1 MIRIL
6 LGAPCTL
13 SHLILRTSKQLG
25 PTTFVCSDDEQVMKK
40 LNELPT
46 LLKLG
51 TSRVTAEIQEC
62 LLLKSLLFTPFIH
75 TDRCLLSVSHI
86 SEIVIGPRITRGSLL
101 EDSFRST
108 MIQ

>member
-1 MIRIL
+1 MIGIL

-13 SHLILRTSKQLG
+13 SHLILRRAKQLD
-25 PTTFVCSDDEQVMKK
+25 PTTFVCSNDEQVIKK

-51 TSRVTAEIQEC
+51 TSRVTAGIQEC

-75 TDRCLLSVSHI
+75 TNRCLLSVSHVA
-86 SEIVIGPRITRGSLL
+86 EIILGPRITGGSLL

-108 MIQ
+108 VIQ